1 MYATIRLPDDWNLE
15 DVRDV
20 LGKGFHTRPARFLQ
34 LTFLDTFDWRLAAR
48 GSRLWLESTSKGHVL
63 HWARR
68 PADPVYT
75 LPIQRRPSRA
85 EDLPDGHLRTEL
97 TPLLGIRALITV
109 GSCRLRRNVAG
120 VRDRHGDSTV
130 HLYLENGKILGA
142 AGTPAGTTLSM
153 ARIICVAG
161 FERAFENAVRGLTS
175 LEPDGEK
182 DLDLLEIAAAEMGR
196 SIGDYSS
203 KIRLSLGP
211 DQPSD
216 TALRSILLDLLR
228 TLVANVDG
236 TVADLD
242 EEFLHDLRVAA
253 RRTRTALTQIKGVL
267 PKDRIA
273 PFIKTIKWLGRA
285 TGPCRDLDVQLREI
299 RRYQR
304 AHPDLEEPPG
314 PLMRAVGDARVQAHC
329 DVCTALSSKRFSDL
343 IRDWEAYL
351 KGAAK
356 GKRPPRA
363 TRPILETASERI
375 FKAYRRMVKRGNR
388 LDANPPAEAM
398 HQIRID
404 AKDLRYLLEF
414 FRSLYGKKKIDR
426 LVDELKAFQDVLG
439 GFNDL
444 EVQQNRLL
452 EFTRNLSSS
461 RIVDSSTLAPAQ
473 QMAATLE
480 ERQEEYLCAFA
491 GRFEAFASPKSQSR
505 YRSLFGQGS

>member
-1 MYATIRLPDDWNLE
+1 
-15 DVRDV
+15 
-20 LGKGFHTRPARFLQ
+20 
-34 LTFLDTFDWRLAAR
+34 
-48 GSRLWLESTSKGHVL
+48 
-63 HWARR
+63 
-68 PADPVYT
+68 
-75 LPIQRRPSRA
+75 
-85 EDLPDGHLRTEL
+85 
-97 TPLLGIRALITV
+97 
-109 GSCRLRRNVAG
+109 VAG

-130 HLYLENGKILGA
+130 HLHLENGKILGA

-153 ARIICVAG
+153 ARIIHVAG

-242 EEFLHDLRVAA
+242 EEFLHDLRVAE

-273 PFIKTIKWLGRA
+273 PFIKTFKWLGRA
-285 TGPCRDLDVQLREI
+285 TGPRRDLDVQLREI
-299 RRYQR
+299 RRFKR
-304 AHPDLEEPPG
+304 AHPDLEEPLG
-314 PLMRAVGDARVQAHC
+314 PLMRAIGDARVQAHC

-351 KGAAK
+351 KGTAK

-363 TRPILETASERI
+363 TRPILDTASERI

-388 LDANPPAEAM
+388 LGSTPPAKAM
-398 HQIRID
+398 HQLRID
-404 AKDLRYLLEF
+404 AKNLRYLLEF
-414 FRSLYGKKKIDR
+414 FRSLYAKKKIDR

-439 GFNDL
+439 GFNDM
-444 EVQQNRLL
+444 EVQQIRLL

-461 RIVDSSTLAPAQ
+461 RIVDSSTLTAAQ
-473 QMAATLE
+473 QMAAELE
-480 ERQEEYLCAFA
+480 ERQEEYRGAFA

-505 YRSLFGQGS
+505 YRTLFGPGA